1 MTPTDKTKKNKA
13 PKQKTAGKE
22 NGAKNSSSSS
32 SGMFGSL
39 FGKTGAKESK
49 SAKIAQLNK
58 ENAMLKQH
66 NQELDAKL
74 HYLKSQVADV
84 INSA

>member
-1 MTPTDKTKKNKA
+1 MKYKGTAYIHTIGCQMNVYDSEKLAAILASYGFEKTD
-13 PKQKTAGKE
+13 
-22 NGAKNSSSSS
+22 
-32 SGMFGSL
+32 
-39 FGKTGAKESK
+39 AKESK